1 MTMPSSQL
9 HHHDL
14 REVDGEASSIF
25 RTVSELA
32 STQCILNRRYCFL
45 QRGAGRMQHLRALA
59 ALERLIFYELMN
71 NLLIALEQ
79 HSNRDACYFK
89 YCILD
94 HLLNRLVLL
103 LQLVV
108 CLGRRVIST
117 ESRTIGEASGS
128 CSRPKN
134 RHLLLGP
141 RQARTIKGLTP
152 PTSLA

>member
-1 MTMPSSQL
+1 
-9 HHHDL
+9 
-14 REVDGEASSIF
+14 
-25 RTVSELA
+25 
-32 STQCILNRRYCFL
+32 
-45 QRGAGRMQHLRALA
+45 MQHLRALA
-59 ALERLIFYELMN
+59 ALERLIFYELMK

-89 YCILD
+89 YCTLD
-94 HLLNRLVLL
+94 HLLNMLVLL

-117 ESRTIGEASGS
+117 ESRTIGKASGS

-141 RQARTIKGLTP
+141 RQARAIKGLTP